1 MRIEVLQ
8 EIQNK
13 PLGRKEVEFR
23 LEHRGS
29 TTPTRDDVH
38 SKIVAQYDADPST
51 VVIKVLKTK
60 FGAGVSTGEAR
71 IYEDSEQMNKVELK
85 HIIDR
90 HASSNAKE

>member
-1 MRIEVLQ
+1 MKIEVLQ
-8 EIQNK
+8 ETQNK

-23 LEHRGS
+23 LEHRGT
-29 TTPTRDDVH
+29 TTPSREDVH

-71 IYEDSEQMNKVELK
+71 IYEDAKQMEKVELK
-85 HIIDR
+85 HIINR
-90 HASSNAKE
+90 HASQKAEE

>member
-1 MRIEVLQ
+1 MKIEVLQ
-8 EIQNK
+8 ETQNK

-29 TTPTRDDVH
+29 TTPSREDVH

-51 VVIKVLKTK
+51 VVIRVLKTK

-71 IYEDSEQMNKVELK
+71 IYEDAKQMEKVELK
-85 HIIDR
+85 HIINR
-90 HASSNAKE
+90 HASQKAEE

>member
-1 MRIEVLQ
+1 MKIEVLQ

-29 TTPTRDDVH
+29 TTPSRDDVH

-60 FGAGVSTGEAR
+60 FGAGISTGEAR
-71 IYEDSEQMNKVELK
+71 IYENPKQMNKVELR

-90 HASSNAKE
+90 HASNKAEE